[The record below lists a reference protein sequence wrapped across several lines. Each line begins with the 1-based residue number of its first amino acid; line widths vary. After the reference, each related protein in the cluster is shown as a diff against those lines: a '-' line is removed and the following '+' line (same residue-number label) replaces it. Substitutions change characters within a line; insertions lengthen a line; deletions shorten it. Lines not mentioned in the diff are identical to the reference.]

1 MRKALMSTTVAA
13 CGIFGAVFAT
23 GVQAGRVAVSVN
35 IVAPVSPGVVIGAGY
50 HGGGYYGGVPVVA
63 QPVFV
68 VPQRRVFVAP
78 VVVVPVVRFG
88 GYGHHRHHRHHFRND
103 FRGRGYGNGYGNGYR
118 Y

>member
-13 CGIFGAVFAT
+13 CGILGAVFAT
-23 GVQAGRVAVSVN
+23 GAQAGRVAVSVN
-35 IVAPVSPGVVIGAGY
+35 FVAPVTPGVVVSSGY
-50 HGGGYYGGVPVVA
+50 YGYGGVPVVA

-68 VPQRRVFVAP
+68 APPQRVVVAP

-88 GYGHHRHHRHHFRND
+88 GYGHRHHHFRND
-103 FRGRGYGNGYGNGYR
+103 FRGRGYDYGYR

>member
-13 CGIFGAVFAT
+13 CGLLGAVFAT
-23 GVQAGRVAVSVN
+23 GAQAGRVAVSVN
-35 IVAPVSPGVVIGAGY
+35 IVAPVTPGVVVGA
-50 HGGGYYGGVPVVA
+50 GYYGGVPVVA

-78 VVVVPVVRFG
+78 VVVVPVVRLG
-88 GYGHHRHHRHHFRND
+88 GYGHHRHHFRND
-103 FRGRGYGNGYGNGYR
+103 FRGRGYGYGYGNGYR